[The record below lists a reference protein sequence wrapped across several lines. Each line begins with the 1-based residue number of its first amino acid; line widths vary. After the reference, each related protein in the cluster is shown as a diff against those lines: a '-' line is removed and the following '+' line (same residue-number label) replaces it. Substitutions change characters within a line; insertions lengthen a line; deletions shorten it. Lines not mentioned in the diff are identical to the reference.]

1 MLKTSSQIHW
11 LDLREL
17 KCPMALLQAKK
28 AMGELEKEQRLE
40 LKIADKAS
48 CDDILRYMKKSGYQL
63 CEKITTDNEI
73 TLIIQK
79 SQSTC

>member
-28 AMGELEKEQRLE
+28 AMSELEKEQRLE

-48 CDDILRYMKKSGYQL
+48 CDDILKYMKKSGHQL
-63 CEKITTDNEI
+63 CDKTITDDDI

-79 SQSTC
+79 SHNTC

>member
-63 CEKITTDNEI
+63 CEKNTTDNEI